1 MPITKSAKKEQ
12 RASKKKKV
20 FNKYLRLFFYKRAFE
35 RIYVFLFLFSISIKK
50 IQKEGGE
57 STKEKIVFKIEKKQ
71 KKLILNLFFTKK

>member
-20 FNKYLRLFFYKRAFE
+20 FNLRNKRD
-35 RIYVFLFLFSISIKK
+35 LKISIKK

-57 STKEKIVFKIEKKQ
+57 PTKENIKALQKAVDKAIKNGVIKKNTGAR
-71 KKLILNLFFTKK
+71 KKSRFMKNRKA

>member
-20 FNKYLRLFFYKRAFE
+20 FNLRNKRD
-35 RIYVFLFLFSISIKK
+35 LKISIKK

-57 STKEKIVFKIEKKQ
+57 STKENIKALQKAVDKAVKNGVIKKNTGAR
-71 KKLILNLFFTKK
+71 KKSRFMKNRKV

>member
-20 FNKYLRLFFYKRAFE
+20 FNLRNKRD
-35 RIYVFLFLFSISIKK
+35 LKISIKK

-57 STKEKIVFKIEKKQ
+57 PTKENIKALQKAVDKAIKNGVIKKNTGAR
-71 KKLILNLFFTKK
+71 KKSRFMKNRKV